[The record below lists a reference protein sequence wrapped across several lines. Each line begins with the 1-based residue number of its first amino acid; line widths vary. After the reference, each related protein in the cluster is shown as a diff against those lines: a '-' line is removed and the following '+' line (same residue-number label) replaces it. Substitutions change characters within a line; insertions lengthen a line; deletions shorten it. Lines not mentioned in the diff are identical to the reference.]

1 MEIDDDYIPGL
12 ELCNGYDDDCDGLV
26 DEDIN
31 ETISISAG
39 GATTFCQGGSV
50 VLSATHSATSLQWKK
65 NGIIIP
71 GAISSTYTANAT
83 GNYSCDTYS
92 DCDTTTSEV
101 IVVTVNKNPKAT
113 IYAGG
118 PTSFCPGGSVTLNVM
133 PVGGA
138 TYQWYKGASLIAGAT
153 SLTYVATTSGNY
165 KCRVTKMATGCFKN
179 SNAIAVI
186 VSCKEG
192 TSSIE
197 LENSNLELFPNPAN
211 EAITISLHAAA
222 DYVELFEVLDATGK
236 TVFSFN
242 LENNQSVLNISNLA
256 SGLYY
261 IKSSS
266 QLNTLQ
272 TSFIKQ

>member
-1 MEIDDDYIPGL
+1 M
-12 ELCNGYDDDCDGLV
+12 

-39 GATTFCQGGSV
+39 GATTFCQGSSV
-50 VLSATHSATSLQWKK
+50 VLSATHSGTSLQWKK

-71 GAISSTYTANAT
+71 GAISSSYTANAT

-92 DCDTTTSEV
+92 DCDTTTSDV
-101 IVVTVNKNPKAT
+101 IVVTVNKNPKAS

-118 PTSFCPGGSVTLNVM
+118 PTSFCPGGSVTLNVL

-138 TYQWYKGASLIAGAT
+138 TYQWYKGASPIAGAT
-153 SLTYVATTSGNY
+153 ATSYVATTSGNY
-165 KCRVTKMATGCFKN
+165 KCRVTKTATGCFKN

-192 TSSIE
+192 TSLID
-197 LENSNLELFPNPAN
+197 LVNSNLEIFPNPAN
-211 EAITISLHAAA
+211 QLITITLHAAT

-236 TVFSFN
+236 TVLTFN
-242 LENNQSVLNISNLA
+242 LENNQSVLDISNLA

-261 IKSSS
+261 IKSST
-266 QLNTLQ
+266 QLNILQ
-272 TSFIKQ
+272 TTFIKQ